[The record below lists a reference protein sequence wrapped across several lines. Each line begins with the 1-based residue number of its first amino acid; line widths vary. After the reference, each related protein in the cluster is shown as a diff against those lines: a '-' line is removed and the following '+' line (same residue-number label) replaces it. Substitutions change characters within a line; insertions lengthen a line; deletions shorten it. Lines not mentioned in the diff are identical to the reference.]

1 MPPTQPVRLTP
12 VEARVLGALIEKEI
26 TTPEYYPLS
35 LNALINACN
44 QRSNR
49 EPVMDLDEEA
59 VRQAL
64 HGLEDDAL
72 AGRTRT
78 SDGGRVTK
86 YEHWLGEAFNFSR
99 PETALIC
106 VLLLRGPQT
115 PGELRGRTERMH
127 RFEEISDVLAG
138 LQKLME
144 RELSLAVML
153 PRQPG
158 TKESR
163 YAHLLSGPV
172 EAAALAQPAAFTY
185 TPAFNGDPADQEGR
199 LAQLEASVAQLKSEF
214 EQSRSSQA
222 LAGTID
228 SAPSAPAAANFSSA
242 PSGEAVN
249 QDGRITQLFAA
260 LAQLRN
266 DFENLKKRFDDLYA

>member
-1 MPPTQPVRLTP
+1 MLTEPVKLNIA
-12 VEARVLGALIEKEI
+12 EARALGALVEKEA
-26 TTPEYYPLS
+26 TTPDYYPLS

-49 EPVMDLDEEA
+49 EPVMDLDEDD

-64 HGLEDDAL
+64 HGLEAKQI
-72 AGRTRT
+72 AGRAR
-78 SDGGRVTK
+78 SADGRVAK

-99 PETALIC
+99 AETALIC

-127 RFEEISDVLAG
+127 EFAEISDVMAG

-144 RELSLAVML
+144 REPPLVTLL

-158 TKESR
+158 SRESR

-172 EAAALAQPAAFTY
+172 EAAITAAVSSPTVQ
-185 TPAFNGDPADQEGR
+185 GE
-199 LAQLEASVAQLKSEF
+199 E
-214 EQSRSSQA
+214 RSSERDERIARLETTVAELQRDVAA
-222 LAGTID
+222 LREKID
-228 SAPSAPAAANFSSA
+228 S
-242 PSGEAVN
+242 
-249 QDGRITQLFAA
+249 LFG
-260 LAQLRN
+260 
-266 DFENLKKRFDDLYA
+266 

>member
-1 MPPTQPVRLTP
+1 MPPSDSVPAVPIVLSATQ
-12 VEARVLGALIEKEI
+12 ARVLGALIEKEV

-49 EPVMDLDEEA
+49 EPVMNLDEEA
-59 VRQAL
+59 VRMAL
-64 HGLEDDAL
+64 HRLDDLKL
-72 AGRTRT
+72 AGRARS
-78 SDGGRVTK
+78 SDGRVAK

-99 PETALIC
+99 AETALIC

-127 RFEEISDVLAG
+127 TFDELTDVLAG

-144 RELSLAVML
+144 RTPPLAAVL

-163 YAHLLSGPV
+163 YMHLLSGGI
-172 EAAALAQPAAFTY
+172 ESLPAAFAAELVQTRREAVPCAEQS
-185 TPAFNGDPADQEGR
+185 PAEYAVHEDR
-199 LAQLEASVAQLKSEF
+199 ITRLEA
-214 EQSRSSQA
+214 
-222 LAGTID
+222 TI
-228 SAPSAPAAANFSSA
+228 A
-242 PSGEAVN
+242 ELR
-249 QDGRITQLFAA
+249 QEMAA
-260 LAQLRN
+260 LKA
-266 DFENLKKRFDDLYA
+266 KIDDLFGDG

>member
-1 MPPTQPVRLTP
+1 MPPIVLTP
-12 VEARVLGALIEKEI
+12 AEARVLGALIEKEV
-26 TTPEYYPLS
+26 TTPDYYPLS

-59 VRQAL
+59 VRLAL
-64 HGLEDDAL
+64 HGLEDLRL
-72 AGRTRT
+72 AGRAR
-78 SDGGRVTK
+78 SADGRVTK

-99 PETALIC
+99 AETALVC

-115 PGELRGRTERMH
+115 PGELRGRTERLH
-127 RFEEISDVLAG
+127 SFNEIGEVLAA

-144 RELSLAVML
+144 REPPLAAIL

-172 EAAALAQPAAFTY
+172 ESIVAVSLAEPARAHRETAQFAEQST
-185 TPAFNGDPADQEGR
+185 GHEER
-199 LAQLEASVAQLKSEF
+199 IAQLEATVVELRQEVA
-214 EQSRSSQA
+214 
-222 LAGTID
+222 T
-228 SAPSAPAAANFSSA
+228 
-242 PSGEAVN
+242 
-249 QDGRITQLFAA
+249 
-260 LAQLRN
+260 LRQ
-266 DFENLKKRFDDLYA
+266 KIDDLFG